1 MNFTLGNP
9 LPIMSWYAMTQQQSQ
24 SFADGELELTDDLIQ
39 GKVALFTDE
48 KYLVEQKVGL
58 RPAMKGET
66 HT

>member
-1 MNFTLGNP
+1 
-9 LPIMSWYAMTQQQSQ
+9 MSWYAMTQQQSQ